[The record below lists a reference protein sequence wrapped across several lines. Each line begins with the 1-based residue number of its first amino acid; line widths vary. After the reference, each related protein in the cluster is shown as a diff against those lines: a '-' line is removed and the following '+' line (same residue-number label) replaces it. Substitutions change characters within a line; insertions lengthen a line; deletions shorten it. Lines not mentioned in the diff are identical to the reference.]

1 MLRSDLEP
9 PKLKPER
16 FHYLKDVQWAEQ
28 TSCHT
33 EEVTNDR
40 TLKDEYSFSYP
51 WLSGLLMI
59 SIGGIVCKHRYATF

>member
-40 TLKDEYSFSYP
+40 TLKDE
-51 WLSGLLMI
+51 
-59 SIGGIVCKHRYATF
+59 